1 MTMPP
6 ESTRLDA
13 PALTP
18 ASFDAAAQSEAVD
31 GGSAADVTAGDAAPA
46 MAATAALG
54 AAQAD
59 LDAVEAIVKQ
69 AGTSFYQG
77 MRVLPPDRRHA
88 MYAIYG
94 FCRIVDD
101 IADEGGSLP
110 EKLAGLQAWR
120 QRILDLYRG
129 ASDGPVTRVLVL
141 AVRRFDLRAD
151 DFIAVIDGMQMDCET
166 AIVAPDM
173 ATLERYCDRVA
184 SAVGRLSVRA
194 FGDASPAADRVAQA
208 LGRALQL
215 TNILRDI
222 QEDAERGR
230 LYLPRDY
237 LDPAGVPHDPAAA
250 LQAAGLPQACA
261 RLAERAQGY
270 FRIAQAEM
278 RQCDRRAMRPARLM
292 GATYA
297 AILSRLQRSG
307 WRRLDARVGLPLWQ
321 KLWLVCRYGLL

>member
-1 MTMPP
+1 MT
-6 ESTRLDA
+6 
-13 PALTP
+13 TP
-18 ASFDAAAQSEAVD
+18 
-31 GGSAADVTAGDAAPA
+31 
-46 MAATAALG
+46 LG

-59 LDAVEAIVKQ
+59 LDAVEAIVRR

-110 EKLAGLQAWR
+110 EKLAGLEAWR
-120 QRILDLYRG
+120 ERIQALYHG
-129 ASDGPVTRVLVL
+129 ESDGPVTRVLVA
-141 AVRRFDLRAD
+141 AVRQFDLRAD

-166 AIVAPDM
+166 TIVAPDLP
-173 ATLERYCDRVA
+173 TLLLYCDRVA
-184 SAVGRLSVRA
+184 TAVGRLSVRA
-194 FGDASPAADRVAQA
+194 FGDASPAADRVAEA

-230 LYLPRDY
+230 LYLPCDD
-237 LDPAGVPHDPAAA
+237 LDAAGVPHDALAA
-250 LQAAGLPQACA
+250 LTAPGLPQACA
-261 RLAERAQGY
+261 RLAARAHGY
-270 FRIAQAEM
+270 FRVAQAEM
-278 RQCDRRAMRPARLM
+278 RHCDRRAMRPARLM

-297 AILSRLQRSG
+297 AILGRVERSG
-307 WRRLDARVGLPLWQ
+307 WRDLNQRVGLTLWQ
-321 KLWLVCRYGLL
+321 KLWLVCRYGLF